1 MNEPLHLILTE
12 LRTCLRSLY
21 EERLVSLVLF
31 GSQARGA
38 AAPDSDIDVLVV
50 LQGSVDPGAEIARVG
65 ELTAALSLKYDTVIS
80 CLFLS
85 AERYA
90 TEQSPLLLNVRKEG
104 VLV

>member
-1 MNEPLHLILTE
+1 MNELLHLILAE
-12 LRTCLRSLY
+12 LRTRLRSLY

-31 GSQARGA
+31 GSQARGE
-38 AAPDSDIDVLVV
+38 AAPDSDIDILVV
-50 LQGSVDPGAEIARVG
+50 LQGPVDPGAEIARVG
-65 ELTAALSLKYDTVIS
+65 KLTSMLSLKYNTVIS

-90 TEQSPLLLNVRKEG
+90 TEQSPLLLNMRKEG